1 MEDQIGTVLHW
12 SNQKKPKQGKRKD
25 EVIRRNLNGIH
36 ISVATPLPSN
46 PSIGFG
52 VMLRTKNADGRTEGR
67 TEGRRDNEAQTYS
80 PPTGGVGD

>member
-1 MEDQIGTVLHW
+1 MLYQHTKF
-12 SNQKKPKQGKRKD
+12 QQ
-25 EVIRRNLNGIH
+25 
-36 ISVATPLPSN
+36 N

-67 TEGRRDNEAQTYS
+67 TEGRMEGWRDNEAQTYS